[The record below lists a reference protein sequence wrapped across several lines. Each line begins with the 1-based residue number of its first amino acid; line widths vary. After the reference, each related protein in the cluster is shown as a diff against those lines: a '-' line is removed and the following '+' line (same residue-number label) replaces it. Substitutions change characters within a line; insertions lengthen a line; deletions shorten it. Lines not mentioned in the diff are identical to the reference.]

1 MDNTINLAKIED
13 FLFNCW
19 KFPTPKL
26 IMSVIGGS
34 SEFTLDDRLEAKFVN
49 GIVNVVV
56 RSGLDKSI
64 VYFSQRFDQFS
75 T

>member
-1 MDNTINLAKIED
+1 
-13 FLFNCW
+13 
-19 KFPTPKL
+19 
-26 IMSVIGGS
+26 MSVIGGS